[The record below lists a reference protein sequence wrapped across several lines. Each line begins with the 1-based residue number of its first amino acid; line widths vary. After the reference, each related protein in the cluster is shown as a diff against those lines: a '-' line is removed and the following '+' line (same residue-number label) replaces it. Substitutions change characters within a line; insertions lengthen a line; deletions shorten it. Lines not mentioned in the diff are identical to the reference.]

1 LEFEKKFPAEKKEKR
16 DYFITQIN
24 RFDAIDTD
32 AIDMSGVYVLLF
44 FIWCSFGLCRQDL
57 VGATVGVSA
66 GNSVGVTVDNKA
78 DLNKVDV
85 KVEDSKFDP
94 YIDNGGTVVGVAGE
108 DYIIL
113 ASDTR
118 LSDKYVIRSRNVSRL
133 YEVSD
138 EVFFG
143 ASGCLADIVQL
154 NKQLEQ
160 ISKVYKYENNVD
172 IKVDSLAQVLS
183 MVLYQ
188 RKALPYFSFSTLG
201 GIDNDGH
208 GAIYKFDAIGSFE
221 RVAAAC
227 SGKGMEMIQPIL
239 DDLVDSTIDNGLWT
253 LSPGSSSF
261 NENQSGFVRTALN
274 ETLQTVIRAFVSAG
288 EREIT
293 VGDGVSVVIIRASA
307 TGNLVERRHY
317 PLYNP

>member
-1 LEFEKKFPAEKKEKR
+1 MLTALMLVF
-16 DYFITQIN
+16 
-24 RFDAIDTD
+24 
-32 AIDMSGVYVLLF
+32 S
-44 FIWCSFGLCRQDL
+44 IWCSFV
-57 VGATVGVSA
+57 VGGR
-66 GNSVGVTVDNKA
+66 DNTALWTK
-78 DLNKVDV
+78 LDV
-85 KVEDSKFDP
+85 KQEDSKFDP
-94 YIDNGGTVVGVAGE
+94 YVDNGGTVVGIAGE
-108 DYIIL
+108 NYVIL

-138 EVFFG
+138 NVFFG
-143 ASGCLADIVQL
+143 ASGCLADIVHL

-160 ISKVYKYENNVD
+160 ISKLYKYENNVD
-172 IKVDSLAQVLS
+172 IKVESLAQVLS
-183 MVLYQ
+183 IVLYK

-201 GIDNDGH
+201 GIDGDGH
-208 GAIYKFDAIGSFE
+208 GAVYKFDAIGSFE

-239 DDLVDSTIDNGLWT
+239 DDLVDASCDNELWT

-261 NENQSGFVRTALN
+261 SDRHVNFIRA
-274 ETLQTVIRAFVSAG
+274 TLDDTVQIIIKAFVSAG

-293 VGDGVSVVIIRASA
+293 VGDGINLVIIRASE
-307 TGNLVERRHY
+307 TGDVVEKRHY